1 MRKTRVGP
9 IVLDYRTEMIAIYS
23 LIDEGK
29 IVEAFTKLRS
39 SLFYMKNIP
48 KVVHKLRLRFSSSR
62 RVFPPT

>member
-1 MRKTRVGP
+1 
-9 IVLDYRTEMIAIYS
+9 MILIYS

-48 KVVHKLRLRFSSSR
+48 KVVHKLRLRFSSLR
-62 RVFPPT
+62 RVSPPT